1 MKISSCIKK
10 VEKALGKKMTIGD
23 TRIWVEYEGSII
35 SFFPN
40 GCRASDITRFGSN
53 AAALDADA
61 VNFHVRSLG
70 DESDP
75 YTDYHAGSFRSNI
88 TQLIH
93 SVKPPEP
100 KFSVGSLVRGKNNKR
115 ASRQGYAGKVGLVTT
130 AGEYSRIDWIGEPRK
145 TMYNTYPERDLELV
159 SGVAS

>member
-1 MKISSCIKK
+1 MKVSSCIKK
-10 VEKALGKKMTIGD
+10 VEKALGKKMNNNGS
-23 TRIWVEYEGSII
+23 RFWVEYEGKII

-40 GCRASDITRFGSN
+40 GFRASDPAG
-53 AAALDADA
+53 LDGDA
-61 VNFHVRSLG
+61 VNFHVRSVN

-93 SVKPPEP
+93 SIKPPEP

>member
-1 MKISSCIKK
+1 MKVSACIKK
-10 VEKALGKKMTIGD
+10 VEKALGKKMIIGD
-23 TRIWVEYEGSII
+23 SRIWVEYDGKII

-40 GCRASDITRFGSN
+40 GYRASDIAQFGSG

-61 VNFHVRSLG
+61 VNFHVRSVG

-75 YTDYHAGSFRSNI
+75 YTDYYAGSFRDNI

-100 KFSVGSLVRGKNNKR
+100 KFPVGSLVRGKNNKR
-115 ASRQGYAGKVGLVTT
+115 ASRQGYAGKVGVVTS
-130 AGEYSRIDWIGEPRK
+130 AGSYSRIDWVGESSK

-159 SGVAS
+159 SAVAS